1 VLSGEERLVK
11 EVMNSDV
18 APVDASTSVREA
30 VDVLRNWGL
39 LVVIVCRHNEP
50 ISALTEYDI
59 LINGTASDGHFGS
72 VTLQDLIKTHAA
84 IRCRED
90 AILADAIPAMI
101 DHRVRHLPVVDEK
114 GTLVGAL
121 SLMNA
126 LGAVA
131 PDAAATWLTL
141 MQQSTAKA
149 PKFE

>member
-1 VLSGEERLVK
+1 MK
-11 EVMNSDV
+11 EVMSAEV
-18 APVDASTSVREA
+18 APVDASTPVREA
-30 VDVLRNWGL
+30 VNVLRNLGFYI
-39 LVVIVCRHNEP
+39 VIVCRHNEP
-50 ISALTEYDI
+50 VSALTEYDI
-59 LINGTASDGHFGS
+59 VINGTASDDYSGS
-72 VTLQDLIKTHAA
+72 VTLHDHIKTHVA

-101 DHRVRHLPVVDEK
+101 DHHVRHVPVVDEK

-131 PDAAATWLTL
+131 PDAAAMWLTK

-149 PKFE
+149 PSFE